1 MWVEGTSAAACP
13 SWDTQ
18 ALRRAPAA
26 GMHASMPAMHP
37 ADLVLTGG
45 TVHTVTG
52 PTARALAVSAER
64 VAAVGTDEDVRAL
77 VGPRTRVVRLDGR
90 TVVPGFVDAHV
101 HPVQAGLVLA
111 SCALGDARDARE
123 ARRLVGRYAA
133 AHPDLPWIT
142 GGGWSMEWFPGGVPS
157 RHLLDEVVPD
167 RPALLGNR
175 DGHGAW
181 ANTAALRAA
190 GIGAATPDPADG
202 RIEREPDGAP
212 QGTLHEGAVDLVA
225 RCAPEPTDDELL
237 EALLRGQEELHA
249 LGVTGWQDAIV
260 GRYGGLP
267 DVLPTYLRAA
277 RAGLLSGRVVGALWW
292 DRHRGTEQVPD
303 LVARRA
309 EAGGAAGTGRFRAT
323 TVKIMQDGV
332 AENFTAGML
341 APYLDACGHRT
352 ANRGLSYLD
361 PDLLDAAVRLLDA
374 EGFQV
379 HLHAIGDRAV
389 REALDAVAGAR
400 SANGGKDLRHHIAHL
415 QLVHPDDVPRFA
427 ELSVTANL
435 QALWAAHE
443 PQMDELTIPFLGPE
457 RAGWQYPFGDL
468 LAAGARLCA
477 GSDWPV
483 SSADPL
489 QAMHVAVNRQPPGE
503 PAVPPLL
510 PHQRLTP
517 AAFLHAYTAGSAWI
531 NSAEADTGSLEPGR
545 LADLVVLDADPLA
558 VPADR
563 IGDIA
568 ATATFVGGRQVSGVS
583 D

>member
-1 MWVEGTSAAACP
+1 MDA
-13 SWDTQ
+13 
-18 ALRRAPAA
+18 
-26 GMHASMPAMHP
+26 

-52 PTARALAVSAER
+52 RAARAIAVSGERVLAVGSE
-64 VAAVGTDEDVRAL
+64 EDLAGL
-77 VGPRTRVVRLDGR
+77 AGPRTRRVDLQGR

-101 HPVQAGLVLA
+101 HPVQAGLVLD
-111 SCALGDARDARE
+111 SCTLGGAHDAGE
-123 ARRLVGRYAA
+123 ACRLVARYAA
-133 AHPDLPWIT
+133 ENPGEPWIT
-142 GGGWSMEWFPGGVPS
+142 GGGWSMEWFPGGTPS
-157 RHLLDEVVPD
+157 RRLLDEVVPD
-167 RPALLGNR
+167 RPVLLGNR

-181 ANTAALRAA
+181 ANTAALRLA
-190 GIGAATPDPADG
+190 GIDAGTPDPADG
-202 RIEREPDGAP
+202 RIEREPDGGP

-225 RCAPEPTDDELL
+225 RLQPEPGEDDLL
-237 EALLRGQEELHA
+237 RALLLAQEQLHA

-277 RAGLLSGRVVGALWW
+277 GSGALTGRVVGALWW
-292 DRHRGTEQVPD
+292 DRHRGTEQVAD

-309 EAGGAAGTGRFRAT
+309 AAGGAAGTGRFRAT

-341 APYLDACGHRT
+341 TPYLDACGCRT
-352 ANRGLSYLD
+352 ANRGLSHLD
-361 PDLLDAAVRLLDA
+361 PGLLRTAVRLLDA

-389 REALDAVAGAR
+389 REVLDALEAAREANGAR
-400 SANGGKDLRHHIAHL
+400 DLRHHVAHL
-415 QLVHPDDVPRFA
+415 QVVHPDDVPRFR
-427 ELSVTANL
+427 ELDVTANL

-457 RAGWQYPFGDL
+457 RASWQYPFADL
-468 LAAGARLCA
+468 LASGARLCA

-503 PAVPPLL
+503 PHVEPLL
-510 PHQRLTP
+510 PHQRLDA
-517 AAFLHAYTAGSAWI
+517 AAFLHAYTTGSAWI
-531 NSAEADTGSLEPGR
+531 NSAEADTGSLEPGK
-545 LADLVVLDADPLA
+545 LADLAVLDADPLA

-563 IGDIA
+563 IGDVTV
-568 ATATFVGGRQVSGVS
+568 TATFIGGTQVSGTPV
-583 D
+583 